1 MLSFIQ
7 IKKKKKKKKN
17 TNHQT
22 QKIEC
27 MATQKINTK
36 FHPISRHEEI
46 GANAYAS
53 RIIRKL

>member
-7 IKKKKKKKKN
+7 IKKKKKKKN
-17 TNHQT
+17 THTHT
-22 QKIEC
+22 QKIQW
-27 MATQKINTK
+27 MATQKLNTK